1 MRPKNPWSNTHLTL
15 KRLWDER
22 IAPTGMSQEEF
33 GEQFGIGT
41 QGMVSQYL
49 LGTRPLNYDAA
60 AKFARGFECSIEDIC
75 PEMARTL
82 SKDILPVLRRRL
94 RRRAAMFAVASL
106 IPGLVAPS
114 PSDASVLQVA
124 VQAIESGLRIMSNW
138 ILALFAMRTSDCK
151 HSVSFAPGL

>member
-1 MRPKNPWSNTHLTL
+1 MREKSPWSDAHISLR
-15 KRLWDER
+15 RLWDER

-33 GEQFGIGT
+33 GERFGIGT

-82 SKDILPVLRRRL
+82 SKDILPVLRRSLR
-94 RRRAAMFAVASL
+94 RRRAAMLAAISL
-106 IPGLVAPS
+106 GAAALTPQPA
-114 PSDASVLQVA
+114 DARIQHNYFYADVIRIACRRWLRSLA
-124 VQAIESGLRIMSNW
+124 CALRIE
-138 ILALFAMRTSDCK
+138 
-151 HSVSFAPGL
+151 VGLTLPV